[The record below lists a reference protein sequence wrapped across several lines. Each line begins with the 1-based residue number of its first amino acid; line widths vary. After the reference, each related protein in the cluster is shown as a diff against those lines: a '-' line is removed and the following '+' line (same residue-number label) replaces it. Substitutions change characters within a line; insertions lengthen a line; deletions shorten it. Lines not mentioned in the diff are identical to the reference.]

1 MHHKPGED
9 FMPKGYFL
17 DKDGKIV
24 KIAHFNKV
32 ENKDEDH

>member
-1 MHHKPGED
+1 MHRKSGEE

-24 KIAHFNKV
+24 KIAHFN
-32 ENKDEDH
+32 